1 MERRI
6 AVVDASRTENRRN
19 KRNARQGQANVR
31 RRRIGRVKDEIL
43 RVATESADGVSACSN
58 GPRSPNRK
66 RILRSE
72 RRAAEGVTVNL
83 ACRRRVS
90 ASRSTT
96 FDLVLAGLTI
106 ALPRSGRGSIGLANK
121 FIADCAAANREVRIW
136 ILRAHGNRRR
146 ARAIQ
151 RIWRVLLITRPR
163 PWTRR
168 ARSQRNHARV
178 SDRLQTS
185 ALTVLTGK
193 RGMYIIREKSRTRV
207 LRRAWTV
214 GVESNLVQNN
224 GISTGAKGR
233 EVKSSGT
240 SRRRDHTLC
249 DDIAADIQQRNSG
262 IVRNIL
268 RRCGRVLGSDN
279 RIRNR
284 VESSTV
290 TAKVT
295 QPVVL
300 AATQEPRSPLNYGG
314 ALNLAGQ

>member
-1 MERRI
+1 
-6 AVVDASRTENRRN
+6 
-19 KRNARQGQANVR
+19 
-31 RRRIGRVKDEIL
+31 
-43 RVATESADGVSACSN
+43 
-58 GPRSPNRK
+58 
-66 RILRSE
+66 
-72 RRAAEGVTVNL
+72 
-83 ACRRRVS
+83 
-90 ASRSTT
+90 
-96 FDLVLAGLTI
+96 
-106 ALPRSGRGSIGLANK
+106 
-121 FIADCAAANREVRIW
+121 
-136 ILRAHGNRRR
+136 
-146 ARAIQ
+146 
-151 RIWRVLLITRPR
+151 
-163 PWTRR
+163 
-168 ARSQRNHARV
+168 
-178 SDRLQTS
+178 
-185 ALTVLTGK
+185 
-193 RGMYIIREKSRTRV
+193 MYIIREKSRTRV

-314 ALNLAGQ
+314 ALNLAGK